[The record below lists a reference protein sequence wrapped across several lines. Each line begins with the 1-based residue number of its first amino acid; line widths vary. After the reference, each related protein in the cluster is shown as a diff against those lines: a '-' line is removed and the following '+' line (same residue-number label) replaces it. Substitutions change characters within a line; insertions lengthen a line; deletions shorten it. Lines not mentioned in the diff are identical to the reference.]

1 MPCGPQVMWEFT
13 GFFLI
18 NIGSLKEVKPS
29 NATVAVDDISPKQ
42 ILPEIVKVGYM
53 PCGPQ
58 VMQEFT
64 GLFLIIIG
72 SLKEAEPSN
81 ATVAVAGIF
90 TKTRFTRYC
99 ESDFTCLVVLR

>member
-1 MPCGPQVMWEFT
+1 MWEFT

-53 PCGPQ
+53 PCGP
-58 VMQEFT
+58 
-64 GLFLIIIG
+64 
-72 SLKEAEPSN
+72 
-81 ATVAVAGIF
+81 
-90 TKTRFTRYC
+90 
-99 ESDFTCLVVLR
+99 